1 MDDKLNI
8 SLWIGS
14 QRFQLNILR
23 KDEKLYR
30 DAAKQVNDKLNK
42 YRQDYPNVGTE
53 EIWAMAAFELS
64 FQNISMKDRND
75 TQPLIEKIKELEE
88 DIDLYI
94 RKNKDE

>member
-1 MDDKLNI
+1 MDDRLNI
-8 SLWIGS
+8 NLWIGS

-53 EIWAMAAFELS
+53 ELWAMAAFEIS
-64 FQNISMKDRND
+64 FQNVSMKDRND
-75 TQPLIEKIKELEE
+75 TQPFVEKIKELGE
-88 DIDLYI
+88 DIDQHI
-94 RKNKDE
+94 RKRTDE

>member
-8 SLWIGS
+8 NLWIGS

-23 KDEKLYR
+23 KDEQLYR

-75 TQPLIEKIKELEE
+75 TQPLIEKIKELEK